1 MLLLRCPAMR
11 VASSSLRARAAGLFL
26 LCALALAVAGPAFAQ
41 DASPGAVVV
50 LEVRGVIDPIV
61 AQYVEQG
68 IGAANGTGAGLVVI
82 LLDTPGGLDSAMR
95 VIVQAIL
102 NSDVPVA
109 VFVAPSGARA
119 ASAGVF
125 ITMAGHV
132 AAMAP
137 GTNIGAA
144 HPVDMSQTEMPA
156 TMADKVTND
165 AAAYIQAIAQHRG
178 RNADWAEKAVRQS
191 VSLSAQQALDSQVID
206 LMADNLADLLA
217 KLDGRQVSLK
227 GGQVV
232 TLRLAAAPVEQRPMT
247 WLQVIAH
254 GIVDP
259 NIAYALLSLGTLAL
273 IAEFWNPGAIIPGV
287 SGTIFLILAFVGL
300 GSLPVNWGGIALIV
314 LAFVLFM
321 LDIKV
326 ASLALSV
333 AGAIS
338 FIVGSL
344 LLFSPF
350 NPSAPAMP
358 RLAVSLWL
366 LGGMTAL
373 LVVFFGVVVTA
384 GLRAQQRP
392 GLMRTG
398 VPVGATG
405 VAVSDLDPQGVVQI
419 QSETWTAVTA
429 SESVRAGEAIEVVGV
444 DGLRLRVQRLSQKE
458 E

>member
-1 MLLLRCPAMR
+1 MLLLRCQAMPLKPP
-11 VASSSLRARAAGLFL
+11 SLRAWMAGLFL
-26 LCALALAVAGPAFAQ
+26 VCVLAPGIAGLAFAQ
-41 DASPGAVVV
+41 DAPSGAVVV

-68 IGAANGTGAGLVVI
+68 IGAANGAGARLVVI
-82 LLDTPGGLDSAMR
+82 LLDTPGGLDSSMR

-125 ITMAGHV
+125 ITLAGHV

-144 HPVDMSQTEMPA
+144 HPVDMSQSEMPA

-206 LMADNLADLLA
+206 LMADNLPDLLA
-217 KLDGRQVSLK
+217 KLDGRQVSVK
-227 GGQVV
+227 DGEV
-232 TLRLAAAPVEQRPMT
+232 TLRLAAAPVEERPMT

-273 IAEFWNPGAIIPGV
+273 IAEFWHPGAIIPGV
-287 SGTIFLILAFVGL
+287 SGAVFLILAFVGL
-300 GSLPVNWGGIALIV
+300 GSLPVNWGGIALII

-326 ASLALSV
+326 ASFALSV

-350 NPSAPAMP
+350 NPIAPAMP
-358 RLAVSLWL
+358 RLAVSPWL
-366 LGGMTAL
+366 LGGMTGL
-373 LVVFFGVVVTA
+373 LIVFFGVVVTA
-384 GLRAQQRP
+384 GLRAQQRA
-392 GLMRTG
+392 GLMRPG
-398 VPVGATG
+398 IAPGATG
-405 VAVSDLDPQGVVQI
+405 VVLSDLDPQGVIQI
-419 QSETWTAVTA
+419 QSETWTAVTV
-429 SESVRAGEAIEVVGV
+429 SEPVRAGETVEVVGV